1 MDVEKM
7 STSVLVTRIKQ
18 HVRDVSRLL
27 PNKALY
33 ELVLVHAGCLVD
45 FRIAADRWEK
55 GLESS
60 SIQRYRCENEV
71 KATINR
77 GECTSGI
84 DRRIHELYERWMDGW
99 MDNETATSK
108 FAQG

>member
-33 ELVLVHAGCLVD
+33 ELVLVHAGYLVS
-45 FRIAADRWEK
+45 R
-55 GLESS
+55 LSN
-60 SIQRYRCENEV
+60 C
-71 KATINR
+71 
-77 GECTSGI
+77 C
-84 DRRIHELYERWMDGW
+84 
-99 MDNETATSK
+99 
-108 FAQG
+108 